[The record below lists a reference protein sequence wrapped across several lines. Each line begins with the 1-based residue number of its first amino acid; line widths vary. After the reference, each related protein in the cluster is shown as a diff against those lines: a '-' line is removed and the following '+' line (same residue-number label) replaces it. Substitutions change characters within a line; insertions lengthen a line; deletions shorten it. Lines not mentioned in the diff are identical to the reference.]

1 MKLKL
6 TLALISLALLAAP
19 ACTVKS
25 LQAAY
30 IKESLTQDRAV
41 EGSWINEERKV
52 MLTVLPSGDHYSVLL
67 TLLGDEE
74 ADEPEKTVRLKVALF
89 RAGPDKSLSLK
100 PVPLLADASLT
111 DDAWEATGLAQAFTI
126 RTHSICRVDLAGDAL
141 TIRELKASAVSE
153 LLAKDAATLDHAEA
167 SDEKVISAP
176 PKKLMEFLAAHA
188 GDDAFFNDADAA
200 RKFTKIPGPQHMHPD
215 VRR

>member
-1 MKLKL
+1 MKLN
-6 TLALISLALLAAP
+6 LALIALALLAAP

-25 LQAAY
+25 LQPGY
-30 IKESLTQDRAV
+30 TKEALTQSREV

-52 MLTVLPSGDHYSVLL
+52 MLTVLPSGEHYSVLL

-111 DDAWEATGLAQAFTI
+111 DDAWEATGLAQTFTI
-126 RTHSICRVDLAGDAL
+126 RTHSICRVDVAGDTL
-141 TIRELKASAVSE
+141 TIRELKASAVSD
-153 LLAKDAATLDHAEA
+153 LLAKDATALDHAEA
-167 SDEKVISAP
+167 SDEKVISASP
-176 PKKLMEFLAAHA
+176 RKLMEFLAAHA
-188 GDDAFFNDADAA
+188 GDDAFFVDADAA
-200 RKFTKIPGPQHMHPD
+200 HKFKR
-215 VRR
+215 VE

>member
-6 TLALISLALLAAP
+6 ALIVVALLAAP
-19 ACTVKS
+19 ACTIKS
-25 LQAAY
+25 LQPGY
-30 IKESLTQDRAV
+30 TKEALTQRREV

-100 PVPLLADASLT
+100 PAPLLADASLT
-111 DDAWEATGLAQAFTI
+111 DDAWEATGPAQAFTI
-126 RTHSICRVDLAGDAL
+126 RTHSICRVDLDGDAL
-141 TIRELKASAVSE
+141 TIRELKASAVSD
-153 LLAKDAATLDHAEA
+153 LLAKDATALDHTEA

-176 PKKLMEFLAAHA
+176 PQRLMEFLTQHAA
-188 GDDAFFNDADAA
+188 DDSFFNDADAA
-200 RKFTKIPGPQHMHPD
+200 RKFTKIPGPQHLHPD
-215 VRR
+215 VKR